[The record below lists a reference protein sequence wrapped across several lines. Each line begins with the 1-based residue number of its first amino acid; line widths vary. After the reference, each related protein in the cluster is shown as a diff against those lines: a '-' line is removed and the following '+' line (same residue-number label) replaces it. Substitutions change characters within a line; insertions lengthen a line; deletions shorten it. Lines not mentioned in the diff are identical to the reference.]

1 MIQHPPTYEVGALP
15 TELRAMVLVV
25 GIDPTTTDLS
35 GQRLTIR
42 PNELWGERRD
52 LNPLTLESH
61 SSRYPLCVR
70 SHSSNNILE
79 QITGLEPVMRT
90 WQARVIP
97 VSPYLL
103 WRR

>member
-1 MIQHPPTYEVGALP
+1 
-15 TELRAMVLVV
+15 MVLVV

-70 SHSSNNILE
+70 SHFFNSVQRGTGFKIQTDLQWVISPLRYPKQLHKLE
-79 QITGLEPVMRT
+79 RDIRN
-90 WQARVIP
+90 
-97 VSPYLL
+97 PYLHGDNDDFSYL
-103 WRR
+103 